1 MNANTLRLTSAILA
15 GLVLMLILGLLG
27 AALAAALVA
36 ALAAAAIVWISW
48 TAVKRA
54 VTRAPR
60 PPG

>member
-1 MNANTLRLTSAILA
+1 MSPNTVRLTAAALA

-36 ALAAAAIVWISW
+36 SLAAAAIVWISW

-54 VTRAPR
+54 ISRAQH